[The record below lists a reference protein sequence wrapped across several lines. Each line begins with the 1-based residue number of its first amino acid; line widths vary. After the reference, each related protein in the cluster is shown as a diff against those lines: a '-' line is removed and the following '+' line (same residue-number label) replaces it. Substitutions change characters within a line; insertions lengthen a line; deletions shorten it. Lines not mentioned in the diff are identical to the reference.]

1 MSLYI
6 VTGRSI
12 SNIALHLH
20 LSFFRSGR
28 LFSVIRTWFLSLF
41 NKVLNDVI
49 TLLSNVHLYL
59 PNSRMQL
66 LNILW
71 QFSKISYAFS
81 NGVNVPYLVL
91 ITSFFM
97 TFYFNVDFVGL
108 SYFGIFIPVCV
119 QLIYSYIINC
129 KLTSLPRTLPWYMI
143 SYSLNIFLVF
153 TQLDFFLLTAA
164 VAIPPLRVNK
174 LIQ

>member
-1 MSLYI
+1 MTSL
-6 VTGRSI
+6 
-12 SNIALHLH
+12 LHYQMFTFT
-20 LSFFRSGR
+20 SQTPGCNYW
-28 LFSVIRTWFLSLF
+28 IW
-41 NKVLNDVI
+41 
-49 TLLSNVHLYL
+49 LLTYFG
-59 PNSRMQL
+59 
-66 LNILW
+66 NILW

-97 TFYFNVDFVGL
+97 TFYFNVGFVGL

-129 KLTSLPRTLPWYMI
+129 KLTSLPRTLRWCMI

-153 TQLDFFLLTAA
+153 TQLDFLLLTAV
-164 VAIPPLRVNK
+164 VAISPLRVNK